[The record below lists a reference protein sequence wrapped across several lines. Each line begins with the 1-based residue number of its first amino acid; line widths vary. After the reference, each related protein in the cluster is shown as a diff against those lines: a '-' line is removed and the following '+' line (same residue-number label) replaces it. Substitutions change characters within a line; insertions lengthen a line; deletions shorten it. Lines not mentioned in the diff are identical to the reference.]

1 MKAQADRQGGR
12 HDLRQCSMTKRV
24 TRRKLGSITLNSN
37 PHEYTPRYSIRD
49 LHELLDIVIEQ
60 GGRQAVELYLEEWLC
75 SQGESGLLMI
85 D

>member
-1 MKAQADRQGGR
+1 
-12 HDLRQCSMTKRV
+12 MTKRV
-24 TRRKLGSITLNSN
+24 IRRKSGRITLISN

-49 LHELLDIVIEQ
+49 LHELIDIVIEQ

-75 SQGESGLLMI
+75 SHGESGLQLI